1 MTWSETPK
9 SLLNIF
15 TNKKEGSIKEV
26 KIETP
31 SRPLTNGE
39 IKLATSVFKNSI
51 NYTTVKIFFG
61 SFFPLKS
68 QNDDTFVTPNGSI
81 YIMPKHYRD
90 DYSLEDISYKKIF
103 LHELGH
109 VWQHQRKLIVLANA
123 GALQAC
129 SVLSNFKYDP
139 YIYNIWESPTVAE
152 FVKYKNTTKRF
163 LDYNL
168 ESQAEI
174 LADYWLLKNNYDVS
188 YMLERNRKNVVGK
201 SRDKVLAMYEQKIRQ
216 VIK

>member
-39 IKLATSVFKNSI
+39 IKLAISVFKNSI

-68 QNDDTFVTPNGSI
+68 QNEDTFVTPNGSI

-123 GALQAC
+123 GPCRL
-129 SVLSNFKYDP
+129 VLFLVILNMIL
-139 YIYNIWESPTVAE
+139 IYTIYGKTQLLLSLLNI
-152 FVKYKNTTKRF
+152 
-163 LDYNL
+163 
-168 ESQAEI
+168 
-174 LADYWLLKNNYDVS
+174 
-188 YMLERNRKNVVGK
+188 
-201 SRDKVLAMYEQKIRQ
+201 KIRL
-216 VIK
+216 KDF

>member
-1 MTWSETPK
+1 MSAY
-9 SLLNIF
+9 F
-15 TNKKEGSIKEV
+15 
-26 KIETP
+26 
-31 SRPLTNGE
+31 
-39 IKLATSVFKNSI
+39 
-51 NYTTVKIFFG
+51 
-61 SFFPLKS
+61 LK
-68 QNDDTFVTPNGSI
+68 
-81 YIMPKHYRD
+81 HHR
-90 DYSLEDISYKKIF
+90 
-103 LHELGH
+103 
-109 VWQHQRKLIVLANA
+109 
-123 GALQAC
+123 
-129 SVLSNFKYDP
+129 NFKYDP

>member
-1 MTWSETPK
+1 MALFETPK
-9 SLLNIF
+9 NLLDIF
-15 TNKKEGSIKEV
+15 TNKTEGSIKEV

-31 SRPLTNGE
+31 SRILTNGE
-39 IKLATSVFKNSI
+39 IRLAKSVFKNTL
-51 NYTTVKIFFG
+51 NYSTIKIFFG

-68 QNDDTFVTPNGSI
+68 QNEDTFVTPNGSI

-90 DYSLEDISYKKIF
+90 DYSLENVSYKKIF

-109 VWQHQRKLIVLANA
+109 VWQHQRKLNVLANA
-123 GALQAC
+123 GGLQAC
-129 SVLSNFKYDP
+129 SVLSNFAYDP
-139 YIYNIWESPTVAE
+139 YIYNIWETPTVSQ

-174 LADYWLLKNNYDVS
+174 LADYWLLKNNHSVT
-188 YMLERNRKNVVGK
+188 YMLKRNRKNTEGRNRK
-201 SRDKVLAMYEQKIRQ
+201 QVLSMYEQKIRQ
-216 VIK
+216 VIN

>member
-1 MTWSETPK
+1 MAFFETPK
-9 SLLNIF
+9 TLLDIF

-39 IKLATSVFKNSI
+39 IQLAKSIFKNTL
-51 NYTTVKIFFG
+51 NYTVIKIFFG

-68 QNDDTFVTPNGSI
+68 QNEDTFVTPNGSI

-90 DYSLEDISYKKIF
+90 DYSLESISYKKIF
-103 LHELGH
+103 LHEIGH
-109 VWQHQRKLIVLANA
+109 VWQHQRKLNVLANA

-129 SVLSNFKYDP
+129 SVLSNFSYDP
-139 YIYNIWESPTVAE
+139 YVYNIWETPTVAQL
-152 FVKYKNTTKRF
+152 VKHKNITKRF

-174 LADYWLLKNNYDVS
+174 LADYWVLKNNHSVT
-188 YMLERNRKNVVGK
+188 YMLERNRKNTKGRSK
-201 SRDKVLAMYEQKIRQ
+201 EEVLSMYEEKIRQ
-216 VIK
+216 VIN